1 MLDEQRPGFDVE
13 LEAPERIVERRGVV
27 HVDRDERVDAG
38 RLEKRRDVAG
48 RDGIV
53 RPRPSILAREREV
66 RRERDD
72 LGSARIL
79 QRAGENEQPHEFVR
93 GAQLRVARERLAD
106 ENPLASN
113 ALERPN
119 LELAQLRV
127 ARARLADE
135 NPLASNALER
145 PNLELA
151 VLELALL
158 VRREHR
164 PELRGDSFAQSTSGF
179 EAEDLHT
186 TSSRGEPPPARSAV
200 CYGLRRASAL

>member
-72 LGSARIL
+72 LGGARIL

-93 GAQLRVARERLAD
+93 GAQLRVARE
-106 ENPLASN
+106 
-113 ALERPN
+113 
-119 LELAQLRV
+119 
-127 ARARLADE
+127 RLADE

-200 CYGLRRASAL
+200 CYGLRRASALCPKRMMSPIWLSCVPR